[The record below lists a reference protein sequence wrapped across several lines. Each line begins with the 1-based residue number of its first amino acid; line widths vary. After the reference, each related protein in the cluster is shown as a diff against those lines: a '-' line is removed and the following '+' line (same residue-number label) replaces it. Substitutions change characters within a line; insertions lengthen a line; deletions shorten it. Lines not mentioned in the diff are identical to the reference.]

1 VKLLLDACSFLWI
14 TTAQAELSSAARTAF
29 ESESNEA
36 YLSVVSAWEIAIKSG
51 LKNLS
56 LPEPVQVFLPRA
68 RMLHKIESLSLN
80 EEAIVQLPR
89 LPRLHRDPF
98 DRILVCQAIAE
109 GMAIVTPDEL
119 IRQYP
124 VRTIW

>member
-1 VKLLLDACSFLWI
+1 M
-14 TTAQAELSSAARTAF
+14 
-29 ESESNEA
+29 
-36 YLSVVSAWEIAIKSG
+36 SVVSSWEIAIKSG
-51 LKNLS
+51 LKNLR

-68 RMLHKIESLSLN
+68 RIMHKIESLSLN

-89 LPRLHRDPF
+89 LPPLHRDPF

-109 GMAIVTPDEL
+109 GMAILTPDPL
-119 IRQYP
+119 IAQYP